1 MGEVVSSGSPLI
13 LADPGAALFDVSQID
28 VSARVCGKEGIHEW
42 IPHRGDMSL
51 LDAVVYTGP
60 GYKEVVGLKQV
71 REGEVWIPGHFPD
84 LPLLPGVFMV
94 EAAAQLMCWMFNV
107 RRGEPSPAAF
117 LRITDCS
124 FRNSVTV
131 GDDLY
136 ILSKEVKF
144 GGRGYVA
151 AVQGIIEGKI
161 AFEAELRGMVLPER
175 KAKDLGL

>member
-1 MGEVVSSGSPLI
+1 MGEAVSSRSPLV
-13 LADPGAALFDVSQID
+13 LPDPGAALFDVRAVD
-28 VSARVCGKEGIHEW
+28 VAARVCDKDGIHAW

-51 LDAVVYTGP
+51 LDAIVHAGE
-60 GYKEVVGLKQV
+60 GYREVIGLKQV

-94 EAAAQLMCWMFNV
+94 EAAAQLMCWMFNI
-107 RRGEPSPAAF
+107 RRGECSPAAF
-117 LRITDCS
+117 LRINECS

-136 ILSKEVKF
+136 ILAKEVKF
-144 GGRGYVA
+144 GSRGYVA

-161 AFEAELRGMVLPER
+161 AFSAELSGMVLPER
-175 KAKDLGL
+175 KARDLGL

>member
-1 MGEVVSSGSPLI
+1 MGEAVSSRSPLF
-13 LADPGAALFDVSQID
+13 LADPSAALFDVRGID
-28 VSARVCGKEGIHEW
+28 IGARVCGKEGIHEW

-51 LDAVVYTGP
+51 LDAVVYVGE
-60 GYKEVVGLKQV
+60 GHKEVIGLKQV

-107 RRGEPSPAAF
+107 RRGEASPAAF
-117 LRITDCS
+117 LRISECS

-136 ILSKEVKF
+136 ILAKEVKF

-161 AFEAELRGMVLPER
+161 AFSAELSGMVLPER
-175 KAKDLGL
+175 KARDLGL